1 MPGYSGRRL
10 SVNMSQYLQNLN
22 EEVSPSGLSP
32 EETSIDHDLSLFENA
47 NFIDW
52 DGGAQTRLDFQPP
65 AEADANPSMGMA
77 VDGTPGSL
85 GMDFSL
91 TGDDFGFDFNQYS
104 SSAVPFTEGLGH
116 PQTLPPNIA
125 HNYPPSGAQQPAYGA
140 QSPAQG
146 KKATSASKR
155 TASRQISLEEQSR
168 IAAEED
174 KRRRN
179 TAASARFRVK
189 KKIREQA
196 LEKREKELSDEVS
209 ALNKR
214 IMQLETE
221 NKFLKNLV
229 VEKTGT
235 KESKFDAKLAEAL
248 EALSRSS
255 ESGEEK
261 TKSAEHERAAPV
273 A

>member
-1 MPGYSGRRL
+1 MCCTSPGLRQS
-10 SVNMSQYLQNLN
+10 
-22 EEVSPSGLSP
+22 SPSFSCQPAL
-32 EETSIDHDLSLFENA
+32 TSCL
-47 NFIDW
+47 
-52 DGGAQTRLDFQPP
+52 
-65 AEADANPSMGMA
+65 
-77 VDGTPGSL
+77 
-85 GMDFSL
+85 
-91 TGDDFGFDFNQYS
+91 DDFGFDFNHYS
-104 SSAVPFTEGLGH
+104 SSAVPPFPEGLGH
-116 PQTLPPNIA
+116 SQPLHPNIA
-125 HNYPPSGAQQPAYGA
+125 QNYPPSGGQPPAFGA
-140 QSPAQG
+140 QSPVQG
-146 KKATSASKR
+146 KKAANASKR
-155 TASRQISLEEQSR
+155 SASRQISLEEQSR

-248 EALSRSS
+248 ETLSRSS
-255 ESGEEK
+255 EAGDGSEK

>member
-1 MPGYSGRRL
+1 MVPYPVISVTSSGKVNPLLVRQKHCGKSSTYAGSPGRPLTRSRYATPASKASPVVALLFL
-10 SVNMSQYLQNLN
+10 STGSNLMSL
-22 EEVSPSGLSP
+22 
-32 EETSIDHDLSLFENA
+32 
-47 NFIDW
+47 
-52 DGGAQTRLDFQPP
+52 
-65 AEADANPSMGMA
+65 
-77 VDGTPGSL
+77 
-85 GMDFSL
+85 
-91 TGDDFGFDFNQYS
+91 DDFGFDFNHYS
-104 SSAVPFTEGLGH
+104 SPAVPSFSEGLGH
-116 PQTLPPNIA
+116 SQPLHPNLA
-125 HNYPPSGAQQPAYGA
+125 QDYTPSGGAPSTYGA
-140 QSPAQG
+140 QSPTQG
-146 KKATSASKR
+146 KKATNASKR

-221 NKFLKNLV
+221 NKFLKDLV

-255 ESGEEK
+255 DAGGSSEK
-261 TKSAEHERAAPV
+261 TKSAEHEIAA
-273 A
+273 